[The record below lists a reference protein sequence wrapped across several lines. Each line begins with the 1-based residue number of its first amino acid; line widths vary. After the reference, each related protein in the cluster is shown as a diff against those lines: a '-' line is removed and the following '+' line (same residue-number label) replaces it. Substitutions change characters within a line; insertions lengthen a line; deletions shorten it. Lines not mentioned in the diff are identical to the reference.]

1 MNRVSGGTGIVTKY
15 IFVTGGVVS
24 SIGKGITTASLGRLL
39 RNRGFTVAPMKL
51 DPYIN
56 VDAGTMSPHQHGE
69 VFVTDDGAETDL
81 DLGHYERF
89 MDVNCTAGSSLT
101 TGKVYSAV
109 ISAERRGDYL
119 GGTVQVI
126 PHVTNEIKRAI
137 HALAREQEADV
148 LIAEIGGTVGDIES
162 LPFLEAIRQMRT
174 DVGHENTMFV
184 HVTLIP
190 TVGPWQEVKT
200 KPTQHSVYKLRE
212 IGIAPD
218 VLVCRSE
225 VAIPADVREKISL
238 FCGVPPNAVIE
249 STTVPTIYEVPLT
262 YEEAGLGDFVVDRLR
277 LEKRDA
283 NLAQWEQLVET
294 LKNPRRSC
302 TIGVVGKYTSN
313 GDAYKSIAEALTH
326 AGIPNDSEV
335 KIRWIES
342 DNLENGQSPES
353 FLEGIDGLVVGP
365 GFGGRGIE
373 GKIEAIKYARE
384 SGLPF
389 FGICLGLQTA
399 VIEFARNVCGLAE
412 ANSEEM
418 MENPPY
424 PVIHLLPEQK
434 HVTEKGASM
443 RLGSYPCNVVHGTL
457 AEQLYGQNRIEE
469 RHRHRYEVNNDFRE
483 KLQHHGMV
491 ISGVSPDYRLIEMI
505 EVPAHPFFVATQAHP
520 EFKSRPNRPHPLFQG
535 LVKAAV
541 ERKANLAAS
550 VL

>member
-1 MNRVSGGTGIVTKY
+1 
-15 IFVTGGVVS
+15 
-24 SIGKGITTASLGRLL
+24 
-39 RNRGFTVAPMKL
+39 MKL

-174 DVGHENTMFV
+174 DVGHENSMFV

-218 VLVCRSE
+218 VLVCRSD
-225 VAIPADVREKISL
+225 VPLPADVREKISL

-249 STTVPTIYEVPLT
+249 STTVETIYEVPLT
-262 YEEAGLGDFVVDRLR
+262 YEEAGLGDFVVDRLK

-283 NLAQWEQLVET
+283 NLAQWKQLVDT
-294 LKNPRRSC
+294 LKNPRRTC

-342 DNLENGQSPES
+342 DNLENGNPPELS
-353 FLEGIDGLVVGP
+353 LEGIDGLVVGP

-373 GKIEAIKYARE
+373 GKIEAIRYARE
-384 SGLPF
+384 TGLPF

-399 VIEFARNVCGLAE
+399 VIEFARNVCGLTD

-418 MENPPY
+418 LENPPY

-457 AEQLYGQNRIEE
+457 AEELYKQNRIEE

-505 EVPAHPFFVATQAHP
+505 EVPTHPFFVATQAHP

-541 ERKANLAAS
+541 ERKANLATS